1 MRNLHLLAAMLTRE
15 LLTRDKLTRQPE
27 PTALM
32 EDSDSVEAFHQQG
45 ASAGPLAP
53 VYEFNAWATSQ
64 LVPENGTVI
73 DLGSGSGQYLAYLAQ
88 RRPDIRIVG
97 FDLSRAMVTR
107 GQRFLAQLKF
117 GERVQLKVGDMTD
130 FLAYAPHAVDAV
142 STVFALHHLP
152 TENHVRQC
160 LNQLAELRNHTKC
173 AIWIF
178 DHARPHHP
186 STPAMF
192 PRVFTPDAPIAFQE
206 DSRNSLRASFS
217 FDELSSVLD
226 RAPLGLVQ
234 HHLSR
239 WLRLYQVHLARG
251 SDSSTTGRR
260 PWRKSELSPAAHRDA
275 RGLYQLFPGV
285 VHHLGTSLSSAQTA

>member
-1 MRNLHLLAAMLTRE
+1 
-15 LLTRDKLTRQPE
+15 
-27 PTALM
+27 M

-130 FLAYAPHAVDAV
+130 FLAYVPHAVDAV

-152 TENHVRQC
+152 TEHHVRQC

-217 FDELSSVLD
+217 FGELSNLLD
-226 RAPLGLVQ
+226 QARLGVMQ

-239 WLRLYQVHLARG
+239 WLRLYQLHFINGIAKPNGGRHLWRQSG
-251 SDSSTTGRR
+251 LSS
-260 PWRKSELSPAAHRDA
+260 AAHRDA
-275 RGLYQLFPGV
+275 RRLYELFPEV
-285 VHHLGTSLSSAQTA
+285 AHRLGTSVARATEE